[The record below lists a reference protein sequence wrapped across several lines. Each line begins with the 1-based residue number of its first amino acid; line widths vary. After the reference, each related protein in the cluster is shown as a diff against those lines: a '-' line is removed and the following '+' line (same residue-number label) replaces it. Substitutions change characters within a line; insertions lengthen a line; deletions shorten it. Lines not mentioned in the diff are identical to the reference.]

1 MRLLRQP
8 SPLSPGT
15 AACIGAFDGLHRG
28 HQALLRRAAALAP
41 ALAPAPRVALVTFE
55 PHPAQVLAPE
65 RAPPRLQTPGQRARV
80 AAALG
85 VDALVVLPF
94 TRELSNTAPD
104 VFALQLLRDGLSPA
118 AVVVGPDFRFGA
130 GRRGDP
136 EVLRATL
143 APAGIAVEVV
153 AEVPDPT
160 QPCKLGSSGVR
171 RAVAEGDLPAAA
183 AMLGRPYS
191 VEGTVV
197 PGARRGRTL
206 GYPTANIAARN
217 PLLPPG
223 GVYAGALAVLSPG
236 PLRGRLW
243 PAVMNVG
250 TNPTFTPEPGAPRTF
265 EVHALD
271 VDLGDALYG
280 LDVEVA
286 FAVRLRAEQR
296 FPSAAALAEQID
308 RDIAAARPWLT
319 PTWLAGAVLGLD
331 ATWDEDHV

>member
-1 MRLLRQP
+1 MRLQRQP

-41 ALAPAPRVALVTFE
+41 RVALVTFE
-55 PHPAQVLAPE
+55 PHPAQVLAPG

-85 VDALVVLPF
+85 VDTLVVLPF
-94 TRELSNTAPD
+94 TRELADTPPD
-104 VFALQLLRDGLSPA
+104 AFALRLLRDGLRPA

-136 EVLRATL
+136 SVLHDLLT
-143 APAGIAVEVV
+143 PAGIAVAVV
-153 AEVPDPT
+153 DEVPDPSL
-160 QPCKLGSSGVR
+160 PCKLGSSGVR
-171 RAVAEGDLPAAA
+171 RAVVEGDLPAAA

-191 VEGTVV
+191 VEGEVV
-197 PGARRGRTL
+197 SGARRGRTI
-206 GYPTANIAARN
+206 GWPTANIAASN

-223 GVYAGALAVLSPG
+223 GVYAGALAVVSPG
-236 PLRGRLW
+236 PLHGELW
-243 PAVMNVG
+243 PAVMNLG
-250 TNPTFTPEPGAPRTF
+250 TNPTFTPGPDAPRTL
-265 EVHALD
+265 EVHALG

-280 LDVEVA
+280 LTVEVA
-286 FAVRLRAEQR
+286 FAARLRDELR
-296 FPSAAALAEQID
+296 FASAAELTDQIS
-308 RDIAAARPWLT
+308 RDVAAARPLLT
-319 PTWLAGAVLGLD
+319 EGWLAGAVLGLA